1 LAAPSTVT
9 FGSTVH
15 RLRLSHNQ
23 PTSEG
28 FGFFLKKRGIVMT
41 TEIPPGLH
49 ELEYARY
56 ILEEVLAW
64 PAKSNL
70 EMMADCLRSIGKSK
84 KLKPEQACWYMLRAI
99 KLAREQGLTLD
110 RLFFLDGRYTAVR
123 PEQSGIPLYKPIDKE
138 ALAREQATPEWQAL
152 NAQLRAT
159 LAKIAGKTTAP

>member
-1 LAAPSTVT
+1 
-9 FGSTVH
+9 
-15 RLRLSHNQ
+15 
-23 PTSEG
+23 
-28 FGFFLKKRGIVMT
+28 MT
-41 TEIPPGLH
+41 TDIPPSLH

-70 EMMADCLRSIGKSK
+70 EMMGDCLRSIGKSK

-123 PEQSGIPLYKPIDKE
+123 PEKQSGVPLYTPIDR
-138 ALAREQATPEWQAL
+138 AAVDREQATPEWQEL
-152 NAQLRAT
+152 NAKLRAT
-159 LAKIAGKTTAP
+159 LAKIAGRKKIA